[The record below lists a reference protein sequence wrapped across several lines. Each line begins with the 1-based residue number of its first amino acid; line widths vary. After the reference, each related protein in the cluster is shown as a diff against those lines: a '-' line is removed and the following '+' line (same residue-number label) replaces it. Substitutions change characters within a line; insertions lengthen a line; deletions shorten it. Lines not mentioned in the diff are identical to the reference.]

1 MIMWSKVAFLWDD
14 RIRISGPRSL
24 GSWRIKRTDESL
36 SRVDSSVH
44 LIYHEPSDHE
54 SLILIRIIP
63 KERTLS
69 LLDIVFLL
77 SLPFG
82 SFQNSVDSPNT
93 LFTLLTTTY
102 LSKLRTSRFFIV
114 SIVLLFLLQF
124 DLVCRVSALSV
135 LNKAIMFLGYM
146 IGVLLGGFL
155 SDKFGRKPVVY
166 YLSVLC
172 NILALAASFVQVY
185 WLYICLRCVVGLT
198 IGKLSDSDWW

>member
-1 MIMWSKVAFLWDD
+1 MIGSRSV
-14 RIRISGPRSL
+14 IR
-24 GSWRIKRTDESL
+24 D
-36 SRVDSSVH
+36 H
-44 LIYHEPSDHE
+44 SDHGRSNKPKNPCPE
-54 SLILIRIIP
+54 CIHRFIWSTMIRMISDHWSWSGSSQSP
-63 KERTLS
+63 LS
-69 LLDIVFLL
+69 LLNIVFLL

-82 SFQNSVDSPNT
+82 LFQNSVDSPNT
-93 LFTLLTTTY
+93 LFTLLTATY

>member
-14 RIRISGPRSL
+14 RIRISDPRSL
-24 GSWRIKRTDESL
+24 GS
-36 SRVDSSVH
+36 
-44 LIYHEPSDHE
+44 
-54 SLILIRIIP
+54 LILIIP
-63 KERTLS
+63 KEHTLS
-69 LLDIVFLL
+69 LLNIVFLL

-82 SFQNSVDSPNT
+82 SFQNWLDSPNT

-172 NILALAASFVQVY
+172 NILALGASFVQVY

>member
-1 MIMWSKVAFLWDD
+1 MIGSGSV
-14 RIRISGPRSL
+14 IR
-24 GSWRIKRTDESL
+24 D
-36 SRVDSSVH
+36 H
-44 LIYHEPSDHE
+44 SDHGGSNKPMNPCPE
-54 SLILIRIIP
+54 CIHRFILSTMIRVISDHWSWSGSQSP
-63 KERTLS
+63 LS
-69 LLDIVFLL
+69 LLNIVFFL
-77 SLPFG
+77 SLPFRL
-82 SFQNSVDSPNT
+82 FQNSVDSPNT
-93 LFTLLTTTY
+93 LFTLLTSAY
-102 LSKLRTSRFFIV
+102 LWKLRTSRFFIV
-114 SIVLLFLLQF
+114 YIVLLFLLQF

-155 SDKFGRKPVVY
+155 SDKFGRRPVVY